1 MIVYNRED
9 KKLVVPSA
17 LGNFGNAGGGS
28 GSGLTPEE
36 VAEIASAVTEAA
48 IEEYDTEIQVDLEEI
63 RDAISGNT
71 DTLLDLAVIAAMSVA
86 DRVALFDEVFEKAS
100 NGERIYIKGLVQEE
114 TVRTAV
120 LPLVS
125 YRPETNPVLH
135 QGGNLYFA
143 AKGDTDNIYFHIGLT
158 SEGSIDPTSGNI
170 IKRNIYNLPTASAEV
185 KGGVRIGSGFTMAQ
199 DVISV
204 DTTGLVTD
212 GDLAPFVA
220 ELSAATEDLA
230 ALSGSVNDIRSDV
243 GTLSGATSDILS
255 DIEALSGITESVSG
269 AVDTLSGIT
278 TANTE
283 NIATLSAATE
293 TISGSLGNYATTAIT
308 NGLSTD
314 ITALSGVSSAL
325 TESVSALT
333 ANDNIAFFNLIKDYG
348 NSNEELAR
356 LYDDMDAANT
366 AGKTV
371 VALSNF
377 ATGDTQNAAVF
388 VTFRKDSNGGF
399 YGAGSGVHYN
409 GTTYIAARAVPIFRR
424 DDYYN
429 VIKKDGHFYFSDMA
443 TIAPY
448 TLPTAAANTKGGV
461 KVGSGLIMNSE
472 TMSVNIGEGLAFS
485 GNTLVVSGISGGGG
499 IEKVDSLPSTAQEG
513 DMVWLNG
520 HTETGFTFY
529 ASWTDWGATATL
541 GYVDGDEVYF
551 DGERTVFGH
560 WKGKIRFRRDAD
572 HLYADYLGGS
582 SASVSG
588 ADGVNSNIEF
598 PFIGSFYA
606 FRNGMWTKVATDYV
620 IDFNASDPV
629 CKQVFLEIYEG
640 LSDFDGSNLVIRY
653 VQDSSWP
660 YPREFRPYS
669 ARWYGVDC
677 QSSDDRVSPAMDG
690 YYGRISVDINRL
702 TYNYQEDSLDFGT
715 LVGTKQTASAEEVS
729 RIAVYKPT
737 FVRFGNDDRGG
748 LTYDAD
754 NNRFEYDSGYIT
766 PGDTT
771 SAYPDLIDKLFTDY
785 IFDGGTIWTGS
796 EYLYPQNTNK
806 LIVVK
811 NGETKTY
818 AAPRMTRRQLSSTV
832 TIDGVD
838 FDWEVTYDYSDW
850 TLTAYYAG
858 NGRNDA
864 ANLRISANA

>member
-293 TISGSLGNYATTAIT
+293 AISGSLGNYATTAT
-308 NGLSTD
+308 TD
-314 ITALSGVSSAL
+314 ALSAVTSAL
-325 TESVSALT
+325 TENLEALSAVTSGLVSAQDIVYDYAVISTYTAAQKQALWNEISGYKNT
-333 ANDNIAFFNLIKDYG
+333 NKKVWIRHQLGTEVKWYLCYKFDVPYIYFVANDNRKIYYLMFNQTG
-348 NSNEELAR
+348 SFSNSEYVIQSAI
-356 LYDDMDAANT
+356 
-366 AGKTV
+366 
-371 VALSNF
+371 S
-377 ATGDTQNAAVF
+377 
-388 VTFRKDSNGGF
+388 
-399 YGAGSGVHYN
+399 AGSGVSISN
-409 GTTYIAARAVPIFRR
+409 
-424 DDYYN
+424 N
-429 VIKKDGHFYFSDMA
+429 VVS
-443 TIAPY
+443 
-448 TLPTAAANTKGGV
+448 L
-461 KVGSGLIMNSE
+461 
-472 TMSVNIGEGLAFS
+472 NIGEGLAFS
-485 GNTLVVSGISGGGG
+485 GNTLVVSGISGGGNVFVIYDIWAQNTQLADFLFQYANNG
-499 IEKVDSLPSTAQEG
+499 SISSGFPEDTRILLWLGQDFQGAFDSHSQGFVELYPSELKDVEG
-513 DMVWLNG
+513 
-520 HTETGFTFY
+520 
-529 ASWTDWGATATL
+529 TD
-541 GYVDGDEVYF
+541 
-551 DGERTVFGH
+551 VF
-560 WKGKIRFRRDAD
+560 F
-572 HLYADYLGGS
+572 LGGVYATS
-582 SASVSG
+582 DTDAYAVRVG
-588 ADGVNSNIEF
+588 YTEQGYPSNNWIE
-598 PFIGSFYA
+598 
-606 FRNGMWTKVATDYV
+606 RV
-620 IDFNASDPV
+620 
-629 CKQVFLEIYEG
+629 
-640 LSDFDGSNLVIRY
+640 R
-653 VQDSSWP
+653 QD
-660 YPREFRPYS
+660 
-669 ARWYGVDC
+669 
-677 QSSDDRVSPAMDG
+677 
-690 YYGRISVDINRL
+690 
-702 TYNYQEDSLDFGT
+702 
-715 LVGTKQTASAEEVS
+715 
-729 RIAVYKPT
+729 IAVYKPA
-737 FVRFGNDDRGG
+737 FVRFGNDERGY
-748 LTYDAD
+748 LIYDAD
-754 NNRFEYDSGYIT
+754 NDRFEYNNGYVAT
-766 PGDTT
+766 GDTT
-771 SAYPDLIDKLFTDY
+771 TVCPDLIDKLFTNY
-785 IFDGGTIWTGS
+785 IFDGGDIWTGS
-796 EYLYPQNTNK
+796 EYLYPLNTNK
-806 LIVVK
+806 FYVK
-811 NGETKTY
+811 QNGETTTY
-818 AAPRMTRRQLSSTV
+818 AAPRIKRKQLASTV
-832 TIDGVD
+832 TIDGVN
-838 FDWEVTYDYSDW
+838 FDWEITYDYGDW
-850 TLTAYYAG
+850 ILTAYYAG
-858 NGRNDA
+858 NEGNDA

>member
-1 MIVYNRED
+1 MITFDKTD

-86 DRVALFDEVFEKAS
+86 DRVALFDEVYDKAS
-100 NGERIYIKGLVQEE
+100 NDERIYIKGLVQEE

-204 DTTGLVTD
+204 DTTGLVTT
-212 GDLAPFVA
+212 G
-220 ELSAATEDLA
+220 DLA

-243 GTLSGATSDILS
+243 GTLSATTSDILS

-293 TISGSLGNYATTAIT
+293 AISGSLTNYATTAT
-308 NGLSTD
+308 TD
-314 ITALSGVSSAL
+314 ALSAVTSAL
-325 TESVSALT
+325 TENLETLSAVTSGLVSAQDIVYDYAVISTYTAAQKQALWNEISGYKNINKKVWIRHQLGT
-333 ANDNIAFFNLIKDYG
+333 EVKWYLCYKFDVPYIYFVANDNRKIYYLMFNQTG
-348 NSNEELAR
+348 SFSNSEYVIQSAI
-356 LYDDMDAANT
+356 
-366 AGKTV
+366 
-371 VALSNF
+371 S
-377 ATGDTQNAAVF
+377 
-388 VTFRKDSNGGF
+388 
-399 YGAGSGVHYN
+399 AGSGVSISN
-409 GTTYIAARAVPIFRR
+409 
-424 DDYYN
+424 N
-429 VIKKDGHFYFSDMA
+429 VVS
-443 TIAPY
+443 
-448 TLPTAAANTKGGV
+448 L
-461 KVGSGLIMNSE
+461 
-472 TMSVNIGEGLAFS
+472 NIGEGLAFS

-499 IEKVDSLPSTAQEG
+499 NVFVITDVYG
-513 DMVWLNG
+513 D
-520 HTETGFTFY
+520 
-529 ASWTDWGATATL
+529 
-541 GYVDGDEVYF
+541 
-551 DGERTVFGH
+551 
-560 WKGKIRFRRDAD
+560 
-572 HLYADYLGGS
+572 
-582 SASVSG
+582 VS
-588 ADGVNSNIEF
+588 D
-598 PFIGSFYA
+598 
-606 FRNGMWTKVATDYV
+606 
-620 IDFNASDPV
+620 
-629 CKQVFLEIYEG
+629 
-640 LSDFDGSNLVIRY
+640 LSDFLFQYRDAGTGGMTSGYPGDTRILLWLGQDWMGALDPHAQGYIELFPISSYEEEGIYIIELVGVYADNGGTGYAIKIGVTDGGSTRGNSANPLVNL
-653 VQDSSWP
+653 
-660 YPREFRPYS
+660 PREIPQPS
-669 ARWYGVDC
+669 
-677 QSSDDRVSPAMDG
+677 
-690 YYGRISVDINRL
+690 
-702 TYNYQEDSLDFGT
+702 
-715 LVGTKQTASAEEVS
+715 
-729 RIAVYKPT
+729 

-766 PGDTT
+766 PGDTST
-771 SAYPDLIDKLFTDY
+771 VYPDLIDKLFTDY
-785 IFDGGTIWTGS
+785 LVNGGMVF
-796 EYLYPQNTNK
+796 EYLLPVNLNR
-806 LIVVK
+806 LSVIES
-811 NGETKTY
+811 GETREY
-818 AAPRMTRRQLSSTV
+818 ACPSLSRRDLPSTV

-838 FDWEVTYDYSDW
+838 FDKEITYYYGEW
-850 TLTAYYAG
+850 KLTAYYGG
-858 NGRNDA
+858 NGGNEA
-864 ANLRISANA
+864 ANVRISRL

>member
-1 MIVYNRED
+1 MITFDKTD

-114 TVRTAV
+114 TVRTAI

-243 GTLSGATSDILS
+243 GTLSGATNNILS
-255 DIEALSGITESVSG
+255 DIEALSGATTGLSEGVTALSGQTSANTADITALSGITESVSG

-278 TANTE
+278 EGVVSDMAE
-283 NIATLSAATE
+283 LSAAAAKNYFVDWSALYDMDFAPRRAAFIE
-293 TISGSLGNYATTAIT
+293 LVEKRNEGYAIYASGKTAA
-308 NGLSTD
+308 NGYDVILPLVDFIQGTWSTD
-314 ITALSGVSSAL
+314 R
-325 TESVSALT
+325 
-333 ANDNIAFFNLIKDYG
+333 Y
-348 NSNEELAR
+348 
-356 LYDDMDAANT
+356 
-366 AGKTV
+366 
-371 VALSNF
+371 
-377 ATGDTQNAAVF
+377 
-388 VTFRKDSNGGF
+388 NGGWAKF
-399 YGAGSGVHYN
+399 GGICESGETSGYYGAEFNSAGNIGPN
-409 GTTYIAARAVPIFRR
+409 AR
-424 DDYYN
+424 
-429 VIKKDGHFYFSDMA
+429 YFSKTDF
-443 TIAPY
+443 Y
-448 TLPTAAANTKGGV
+448 TLKNATVSRLGGI
-461 KVGSGLIMNSE
+461 KVGSGL
-472 TMSVNIGEGLAFS
+472 TMGSDDKLSVNIGEGLAFS

-499 IEKVDSLPSTAQEG
+499 NVFVITDVYG
-513 DMVWLNG
+513 D
-520 HTETGFTFY
+520 
-529 ASWTDWGATATL
+529 
-541 GYVDGDEVYF
+541 
-551 DGERTVFGH
+551 
-560 WKGKIRFRRDAD
+560 
-572 HLYADYLGGS
+572 
-582 SASVSG
+582 VS
-588 ADGVNSNIEF
+588 D
-598 PFIGSFYA
+598 
-606 FRNGMWTKVATDYV
+606 
-620 IDFNASDPV
+620 
-629 CKQVFLEIYEG
+629 
-640 LSDFDGSNLVIRY
+640 LSDFLFQYRDAGTGGMTSGYPGDTHILLWLGQDWMGALDPHAQGYIELFPISSYEEEGIYIIELVGVYADNGGTGYAIKIGVTDGGSTRGNSANPLVNL
-653 VQDSSWP
+653 
-660 YPREFRPYS
+660 PREIPQPS
-669 ARWYGVDC
+669 
-677 QSSDDRVSPAMDG
+677 
-690 YYGRISVDINRL
+690 
-702 TYNYQEDSLDFGT
+702 
-715 LVGTKQTASAEEVS
+715 
-729 RIAVYKPT
+729 
-737 FVRFGNDDRGG
+737 FVRFGNDGRGG

-766 PGDTT
+766 PGDTST
-771 SAYPDLIDKLFTDY
+771 VYPDLIDKLFTDY
-785 IFDGGTIWTGS
+785 LVDGGMVF
-796 EYLYPQNTNK
+796 EYLLPVNLNR
-806 LIVVK
+806 LSVIES
-811 NGETKTY
+811 GETREY
-818 AAPRMTRRQLSSTV
+818 AYPSLSRRDLPSTV

-838 FDWEVTYDYSDW
+838 FNKEITYYYGEW
-850 TLTAYYAG
+850 KLTAYYGG
-858 NGRNDA
+858 NEGNEA
-864 ANLRISANA
+864 ANVRISRL